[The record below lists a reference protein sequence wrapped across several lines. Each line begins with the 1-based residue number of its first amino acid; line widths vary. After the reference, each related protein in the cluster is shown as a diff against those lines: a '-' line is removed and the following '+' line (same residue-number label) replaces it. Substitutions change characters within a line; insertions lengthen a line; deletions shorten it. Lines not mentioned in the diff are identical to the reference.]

1 MSHYSMKAMP
11 IVIAAGFALAGC
23 AAAGS
28 SAYIFCENSGQPIG
42 KCKTVTS
49 GMKCLPQNGGA
60 GGSLIKCK

>member
-1 MSHYSMKAMP
+1 MSQYSMKATLL
-11 IVIAAGFALAGC
+11 IAVCTFVLAGC
-23 AAAGS
+23 ASAGS